1 MIIINEGYMSRVFA
15 YGRVSTIEQSTENQQ
30 LALKQHGYS
39 IEPQRWF
46 AEQISG
52 GTPALKRPAFSRLV
66 DRMEAGDSLIVLK
79 LDRLGRDVQDV
90 LSTIEVL
97 ANRQIHVKSLDLDGV
112 DLTSAAGKLQ
122 LTVLA
127 AVAAFERDR
136 IKERTKEGLK
146 RAQAEGKIL
155 GRPVATETTKTVQAA
170 KAKGLSQSAVAA
182 ELHLGIATVKRH
194 WNKHPS

>member
-1 MIIINEGYMSRVFA
+1 MKRIFA
-15 YGRVSTIEQSTENQQ
+15 YGRVSTHDQTTENQ
-30 LALKQHGYS
+30 LVALQQKGFQ

-46 AEQISG
+46 TESISG
-52 GTPALKRPAFSRLV
+52 GSPALKRPEFSKLI
-66 DRMEAGDSLIVLK
+66 DRMEAGDSLVVLK

-97 ANRQIHVKSLDLDGV
+97 ASRQLHVLSMDLDGV

-136 IKERTKEGLK
+136 IKERTREGLARSTK
-146 RAQAEGKIL
+146 KS
-155 GRPVATETTKTVQAA
+155 GRPEAVETTKAVQGC
-170 KAKGLSQSAVAA
+170 KKNGLSQSETAS
-182 ELHLGIATVKRH
+182 HLKIGIATVKRH
-194 WNKHPS
+194 WKK

>member
-1 MIIINEGYMSRVFA
+1 MSRIFA
-15 YGRVSTIEQSTENQQ
+15 YGRVSTIEQSTDNQQ
-30 LALKQHGYS
+30 LALQQQGFT
-39 IEPQRWF
+39 IQPQRWF

-52 GTPALKRPAFSRLV
+52 GTPALKRPEFARMV
-66 DRMEAGDSLIVLK
+66 DRMEAGDSLVVLK

-97 ANRQIHVKSLDLDGV
+97 ASRHIHVKSLDLDGV

-146 RAQAEGKIL
+146 RAHAQGKKL
-155 GRPVATETTKTVQAA
+155 GRPAATETTKAVQIA

-194 WNKHPS
+194 WNKPSC